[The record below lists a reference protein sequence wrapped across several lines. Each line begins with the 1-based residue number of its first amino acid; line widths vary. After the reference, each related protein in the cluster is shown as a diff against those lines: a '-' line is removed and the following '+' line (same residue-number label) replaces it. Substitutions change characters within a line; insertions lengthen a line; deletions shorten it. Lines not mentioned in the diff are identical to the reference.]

1 MTNILR
7 GLTSRHLPCGC
18 VVGLYETY
26 GGRVV
31 SILDVRG
38 ERCEDARHEP
48 GFEEE
53 ETAAV
58 VPRDPAAPPGAAA
71 N

>member
-18 VVGLYETY
+18 VVGVYETY
-26 GGRVV
+26 DGRVV
-31 SILDVRG
+31 SIVDVRG
-38 ERCEDARHEP
+38 EQCEDTRHEP
-48 GFEEE
+48 GFEE
-53 ETAAV
+53 TVAV
-58 VPRDPAAPPGAAA
+58 VPQGPAAPRGGAA

>member
-18 VVGLYETY
+18 VVGVYETY
-26 GGRVV
+26 DGRVV
-31 SILDVRG
+31 SIVDVRG
-38 ERCEDARHEP
+38 DRCEDARHEP
-48 GFEEE
+48 GVE
-53 ETAAV
+53 ETADV
-58 VPRDPAAPPGAAA
+58 VPQGPAAPPGAAA

>member
-18 VVGLYETY
+18 VLGVYETY
-26 GGRVV
+26 DGRVV
-31 SILDVRG
+31 SIVDVRG
-38 ERCEDARHEP
+38 DRCENSRHEP
-48 GFEEE
+48 GFEE
-53 ETAAV
+53 TAAV
-58 VPRDPAAPPGAAA
+58 VLQGPAAPPSAAA